1 MMYTYKI
8 TGALIMVL
16 YCYCHSCLCQDC
28 HCFYCHCYNS
38 HCYCYYCDSGK
49 AQCVPGCGGL
59 GDDQNHNC
67 PADYE
72 CNMDTHQCE
81 EMICTDHEDCEGF
94 DQVSIVIDKV
104 SIVFDHVD
112 HVSYCIGHNEK
123 QNIENKRCVTYIV
136 PGV

>member
-1 MMYTYKI
+1 M
-8 TGALIMVL
+8 
-16 YCYCHSCLCQDC
+16 
-28 HCFYCHCYNS
+28 
-38 HCYCYYCDSGK
+38 
-49 AQCVPGCGGL
+49 PGCGGL

-112 HVSYCIGHNEK
+112 HVSYRIVLYCIVFHCIVFHCKQEKIKHKIGHNEK